1 MRRSVITAIVY
12 TQWQR
17 WLRDRAV
24 LSLAV
29 CMSVLLLCSVWLSV
43 QHARSQAEQRTV
55 MQAAAQ
61 ADWDAQ
67 PDRHPHRVVHFGDFV
82 YKPVQFFAGFDPG
95 VELYAGSSV
104 YLEGHRQNSAN
115 FSEASQSSSLQQ
127 FGALSP
133 AFVLQT
139 LLPLLL
145 IFLGFSSISQER
157 EAGLL
162 TQLLASGAASTE
174 LIVGQ
179 FLALLSAAL
188 IALIPLVALVLYAW
202 VGSAADAL
210 RGAVLL
216 LGYAA
221 YASICAA
228 IITCVASQVR
238 STHAALMACLTLWVF
253 ACVAGPRLASQ
264 SASAAFAAPNWVE
277 IEVAAETKLKQIG
290 DSHDPNDPYFAEFK
304 RRTLAEHGVA
314 RVEDLP
320 FNYGGLLMQE
330 GERMTA
336 EVFNTL
342 NTELQAQF
350 AAQNQRVRN
359 VAWLNPMM
367 ALSALS
373 MSAAGTDYAHHAHFL
388 RATEVRRFAMIQA
401 LNKIHTEHTTFVSD
415 KDQRVSAS
423 FWQKTP
429 RPAYQAPGIGI
440 AQPILLQSALI
451 LLVWLAL
458 ALGLLRWAANRLAR
472 G

>member
-1 MRRSVITAIVY
+1 MRRSVVTAIVA

-24 LSLAV
+24 LGLGF
-29 CMSVLLLCSVWLSV
+29 CMAALLLCSVWLSV
-43 QHARSQAEQRTV
+43 QHASSQAEQRTQ
-55 MQAAAQ
+55 MQVAAK

-95 VELYAGSSV
+95 VEQHAGTSV

-115 FSEASQSSSLQQ
+115 FSEAAQSSSLQQ
-127 FGALSP
+127 FGTFSP

-145 IFLGFSSISQER
+145 IFLGFSSISAER
-157 EAGLL
+157 ESGLL
-162 TQLLASGAASTE
+162 TQLMSSGAGSGE
-174 LIVGQ
+174 LVFGQ

-188 IALIPLVALVLYAW
+188 LALLPLAGLVALASLL
-202 VGSAADAL
+202 ADANAM
-210 RGAVLL
+210 RGLSLL

-221 YASICAA
+221 YSAICAA
-228 IITCVASQVR
+228 MITFAASLAQ
-238 STHAALMACLTLWVF
+238 SAHAALMACLTIWAF

-264 SASAAFAAPNWVE
+264 SASAAFAAPSWVE
-277 IEVAAETKLKQIG
+277 IEVAAETELKKIG
-290 DSHDPNDPYFAEFK
+290 NSHDPNDPYFAEFK
-304 RRTLAEHGVA
+304 RKTLAQFAAE

-336 EVFNTL
+336 EVFDKL
-342 NTELQAQF
+342 NAQLQAQYG
-350 AAQNQRVRN
+350 AQNQRVRLL
-359 VAWLNPMM
+359 AWFNPVM

-373 MSAAGTDYAHHAHFL
+373 MSASGTDYAHHAHFL
-388 RATEVRRFAMIQA
+388 RATEARRFAMIQA
-401 LNKIHTEHTTFVSD
+401 LNKIHTEHTQFAGD
-415 KDQRVSAS
+415 KEQKVGAS

-429 RPAYQAPGIGI
+429 RPAYQAPSLQL
-440 AQPILLQSALI
+440 ALPILLGSGLI
-451 LLVWLAL
+451 LALWLVLAL
-458 ALGLLRWAANRLAR
+458 LLLRFAAYKLVR